1 MLKFLDFKF
10 TNIHDFISNWYLT
23 LGVSENGTHLLT
35 FISLIVILIA
45 IYTLVHFVVTY
56 ILKILLNRLNKFSI
70 TKFDDLLV
78 KNKVFINLGRLIPL
92 IVTMNLIPLFFENYT
107 IVNSFFNKIIDMFL
121 VLVWVFLIRGIFR
134 TIKDHLQSKPSFQDK
149 PLDSYLQVA
158 NIFLYF
164 VAGVILFTQ
173 LTGKSTLA
181 FLGTLG
187 AASAVLMLIFKDTIL
202 GFVASIQVS
211 INDMVRIGDWIEM
224 PKYNADGDVLEINLN
239 TVKIQNWDK
248 TITTVPTYYL
258 ITDSFKN
265 WRGMQ
270 SSGGRRIK
278 RSINIKIST
287 IRHMTD
293 GELDELSK
301 IHLLKDFIDE
311 RRKEI
316 KAYNER
322 ENIAHRE
329 LKINGRNL
337 TNIGLFRQYV
347 SAFLKHHER
356 TNKNMTIMVRQLEP
370 TEKGLPIELY
380 LFTGTVAWA
389 EYEEI
394 ASNIFDH
401 LLATVKY
408 FDLEVFELPASADIR
423 SVLIEKT
430 KAATSLPEKEE

>member
-1 MLKFLDFKF
+1 MLKAFDFNF
-10 TNIHDFISNWYLT
+10 TNLQELISNWYLSM
-23 LGVSENGTHLLT
+23 GISKNGSYLLT
-35 FISLIVILIA
+35 FLSLIIVLILIYVA
-45 IYTLVHFVVTY
+45 VHFVVAY
-56 ILKILLNRLNKFSI
+56 ALKFLHKRLNKFSI
-70 TKFDDLLV
+70 TKFDNLLI
-78 KNKVFINLGRLIPL
+78 KNKVFKNIGRLIPL
-92 IVTMNLIPLFFENYT
+92 IVTINLIPVFFEHYSFANA
-107 IVNSFFNKIIDMFL
+107 FFNRIIDI
-121 VLVWVFLIRGIFR
+121 VLVFIWVFLFRGIFR
-134 TIKDHLQSKPSFQDK
+134 AIRDHLQTKPSFQDK

-158 NIFLYF
+158 NIFLFF

-224 PKYNADGDVLEINLN
+224 PKYNADGDVVEINLN

-270 SSGGRRIK
+270 NSGGRRIK
-278 RSINIKIST
+278 RSLYIKMST
-287 IRHMTD
+287 IRHVTD
-293 GELDELSK
+293 EELDELSK
-301 IHLLKDFIDE
+301 IHLLKDFIEE
-311 RRKEI
+311 RRKEVE
-316 KAYNER
+316 AYNIQEQ
-322 ENIAHRE
+322 IVYKD

-347 SAFLKHHER
+347 SDFLKVNER
-356 TNKNMTIMVRQLEP
+356 INKKMTIMVRQLAP

-380 LFTGTVAWA
+380 LFTGTTAWA

-401 LLATVKY
+401 LIASVKY
-408 FDLEVFELPASADIR
+408 FDLEIFELPASDDLR
-423 SVLIEKT
+423 NFKIEKANVAVELNKT
-430 KAATSLPEKEE
+430 ES